1 MKVLVVGAGI
11 AGLCSAR
18 FLIEAGVDELTVVER
33 AEGAGLGTSHANGAL
48 MHPSAVEPWNSPG
61 ILGYVLRHLGREDAS
76 VLLRLRA
83 LPSLLGWGVRFI
95 RESAPER
102 FRANALANTALALH
116 SLRCMDRIRR
126 DDAGFDR
133 YAGGSLMVCRDR
145 ATLQAALEWG
155 EVLAGVGVTQ
165 RVLDAD
171 GLVATEPALAPIAH
185 QLAGGVHN
193 LDDVSGDC
201 HRFCVDLV
209 AQLQAAGARL
219 CFGTPI
225 SGLAYTGHRVQGVRL
240 ISGEVLEADAVVLAA
255 GPQSVQLAA
264 GVGLRLP
271 VRPAKGYSLTY
282 ELGARDEEAGSGPL
296 APRLPVADRSLHVA
310 MTPLGEGRTR
320 RLRVAGTA
328 EFCGDDLRIQPER
341 TANLA
346 RLAAQVYPTLLPAA
360 GSAPPRAWAGLR
372 PMCADGRPLIGPTRL
387 EGLYLNTGHGHL
399 GWTVGAGSGEL
410 LARLLT
416 SRGMGARQGTADRP
430 NPADFAPS
438 RFGL

>member
-1 MKVLVVGAGI
+1 MKVVVIGAGI
-11 AGLCSAR
+11 AGLCTAR
-18 FLIEAGVDELTVVER
+18 FLLEAGVDKLTVVER
-33 AEGAGLGTSHANGAL
+33 AEGAGLGTSYANGAL

-83 LPSLLGWGVRFI
+83 LPSLLGWGVRFV
-95 RESAPER
+95 RESAPQR

-133 YAGGSLMVCRDR
+133 FAGGSLMVCRDR
-145 ATLQAALEWG
+145 TTLQAALEWG

-171 GLVATEPALAPIAH
+171 GLVAAEPALAPIAH

-193 LDDVSGDC
+193 LDDVTGDC

-209 AQLQAAGARL
+209 AQLKAAGAMLR
-219 CFGTPI
+219 FGQSI
-225 SGLAYTGHRVQGVRL
+225 AGLAMAGGRVRGVRAAT
-240 ISGEVLEADAVVLAA
+240 GEEITADAVVLAA
-255 GPQSVQLAA
+255 GPQSVSLAR
-264 GVGLRLP
+264 GVGLNLP

-282 ELGARDEEAGSGPL
+282 ELGTHEESVNHPL
-296 APRLPVADRSLHVA
+296 TPRLPAVDRSLHVA
-310 MTPLGEGRTR
+310 MTPLVGQGPKV

-328 EFCGDDLRIQPER
+328 EFCGDDLHIQPQR

-346 RLAAQVYPTLLPAA
+346 RLAAQVYPALLQAA
-360 GSAPPRAWAGLR
+360 GTPAPRAWAGLR
-372 PMCADGRPLIGPTRL
+372 PMCADGRPLIGPTRVP
-387 EGLYLNTGHGHL
+387 GLYLNTGHGHL

-410 LARLLT
+410 SARWLT
-416 SRGMGARQGTADRP
+416 DMRTGQGASGGVQA
-430 NPADFAPS
+430 ADFAPS